1 MSKLNAISKA
11 QQGKTLLY
19 VFMDII
25 LINFSIILGI
35 TLWYGG
41 TIPGLPG
48 GKSVVINPEAWLWY
62 SYAVIWVTPI
72 CVIVY
77 GIFKFYSNI
86 WKYASIDDVYKIVI
100 ADTIIFVSLYYI
112 DRFFISKNVDFMLP
126 RRMLLVAWIIDVV
139 LFVFSRSGYRLIKK
153 FFINLGNIISKKTG
167 TKRVLVVG
175 AGDAGYNVVKSIAT
189 VVRVMKTK
197 QP

>member
-48 GKSVVINPEAWLWY
+48 GKSVVINRSEEHTSELQ
-62 SYAVIWVTPI
+62 
-72 CVIVY
+72 
-77 GIFKFYSNI
+77 
-86 WKYASIDDVYKIVI
+86 
-100 ADTIIFVSLYYI
+100 
-112 DRFFISKNVDFMLP
+112 
-126 RRMLLVAWIIDVV
+126 
-139 LFVFSRSGYRLIKK
+139 SRE
-153 FFINLGNIISKKTG
+153 
-167 TKRVLVVG
+167 
-175 AGDAGYNVVKSIAT
+175 
-189 VVRVMKTK
+189 
-197 QP
+197 

>member
-1 MSKLNAISKA
+1 MNICYLSAINPHIFKY
-11 QQGKTLLY
+11 L
-19 VFMDII
+19 
-25 LINFSIILGI
+25 FSIFFF
-35 TLWYGG
+35 
-41 TIPGLPG
+41 
-48 GKSVVINPEAWLWY
+48 
-62 SYAVIWVTPI
+62 
-72 CVIVY
+72 C
-77 GIFKFYSNI
+77 FKFYSNI

-175 AGDAGYNVVKSIAT
+175 AVLFS
-189 VVRVMKTK
+189 
-197 QP
+197 